1 MCALTL
7 AVLGMWSLIA
17 LVTGLSL
24 GAMIGKAD
32 RKRKVEFLDDL
43 FSSVATLQ
51 AYNQNSSRK
60 VTLCCK

>member
-32 RKRKVEFLDDL
+32 RKRKDEFLDDL
-43 FSSVATLQ
+43 FSSVETLQ